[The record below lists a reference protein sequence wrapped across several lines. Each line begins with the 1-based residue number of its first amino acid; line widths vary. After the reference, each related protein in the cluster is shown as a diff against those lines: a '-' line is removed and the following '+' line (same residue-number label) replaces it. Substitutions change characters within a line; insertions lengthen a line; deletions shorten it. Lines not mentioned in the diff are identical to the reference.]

1 MSAYGKDG
9 SMRSRRLSGV
19 TAGTV
24 IMLIVT
30 AAVLAISLYLLL
42 ILFGGQHH

>member
-1 MSAYGKDG
+1 
-9 SMRSRRLSGV
+9 
-19 TAGTV
+19 
-24 IMLIVT
+24 MLIVT